1 MRVIGQTQRYRIQ
14 PNPTAAALKA
24 GAAYQVLGTAL
35 AAVSTTGVAKG
46 IYRFA
51 SHADANAHAEEAQ
64 ARAIAANLRARQLW
78 R

>member
-1 MRVIGQTQRYRIQ
+1 MH
-14 PNPTAAALKA
+14 PNPSGAALKA
-24 GAAYQVLGTAL
+24 GAAHQSVAVAL

-51 SHADANAHAEEAQ
+51 SHTEANAHAEEAQ
-64 ARAIAANLRARQLW
+64 ARAIAANLRARHLL